1 MPHDS
6 PDIMTEAMS
15 RFRAGDLRGA
25 EQLCKQELGDQPENA
40 EALHLLGVLAH
51 RAGRRG
57 DAIQLVRN
65 ALSHAPDNTA
75 CLNTLGFLLRL
86 DQKYQD
92 AEAALSRA
100 IALKADYAD
109 AHNNLGIV
117 YAESGDPTRAE
128 ASYREALKHRPEFP
142 EAHSNLGNLLY
153 RMGRLD
159 DAVAA
164 YESATTLRPGYAEAH
179 VNQGDAYF
187 NKGEHD
193 KALIAYKNAVDA
205 APEWANGWYKL
216 ANALY
221 QMDQFDRAV
230 LAYQRCV
237 DLNPNQP
244 RSLTNLGATLE
255 KLGRIDEAAMILRHA
270 IVLSPDD
277 PIGLK
282 NLGHVVL
289 KLGHVAEGLH
299 LMRRSVEVE
308 PGDPDA
314 HYTYGNA
321 LVRMERLQ
329 EALNC
334 YAKVREMQPDAAR
347 AYFAPAAVLLM
358 NGQFKEGWAAYESR
372 FGMSTYKSNVK
383 NVRERLWDG
392 SSLNG
397 RRLLVH
403 VEQGFGD
410 TLQFIRYL
418 PLLRRREPEGKIIL
432 ICEPELFPVLKQ
444 IDGYSEIYSLRS
456 DNSIQYDTQIPLLS
470 LPNRFATTLE
480 SIPDETPYLAAPPEA
495 KGRLKRGKGTK
506 LAVGIVW
513 AGRPTHSDDRFRS
526 CPVGWFS
533 GLFDIPGVEFFSLQ
547 WGPRAGE
554 IAPYLDRKNV
564 TSLTESLTD
573 FGETAAFIEQLDL
586 VIAIDTAVAHLAGAL
601 GKPVWTLLAFG
612 GEWRWLFRR
621 EDTPWYPA
629 MRLFRQ
635 RILGDWRPVFQRMK
649 VALSE
654 MASASSDD
662 ASELQPAVSA
672 SATKRK
678 TPKGKTGAK
687 RPAARGGKRKN
698 KTPSRKK

>member
-1 MPHDS
+1 MPDNLPEILS
-6 PDIMTEAMS
+6 EAVS
-15 RFRAGDLRGA
+15 LFRGGDLAGA
-25 EQLCKQELGDQPENA
+25 EQLCRQVLASQPENA
-40 EALHLLGVLAH
+40 EALHLLSVIAH
-51 RAGRRG
+51 RVGRRG
-57 DAIQLVRN
+57 DAIQLVRK
-65 ALSHAPDNTA
+65 ALTHDADNPA
-75 CLNTLGFLLRL
+75 FLNTLGFLLRL
-86 DQKYQD
+86 ERKYQD
-92 AEAALSRA
+92 AEAALARA
-100 IALKADYAD
+100 LVLKPDYAD
-109 AHNNLGIV
+109 AYNNLGIV
-117 YAESGDPTRAE
+117 YAETGDPARAE
-128 ASYREALKHRPEFP
+128 ESYRNALKHRSEFP
-142 EAHSNLGNLLY
+142 EVHSNLGNLLY

-164 YESATTLRPGYAEAH
+164 YESATTLRPDYAEAYA
-179 VNQGDAYF
+179 NQGDAYF
-187 NKGEHD
+187 NKGEREN
-193 KALIAYKNAVDA
+193 ALIAYKKAVDA
-205 APEWANGWYKL
+205 APEWGNGWYKL

-221 QMDQFDRAV
+221 QMDDFDRAV

-237 DLNPNQP
+237 DLNPNQL

-270 IVLSPDD
+270 IVLAPDD

-299 LMRRSVEVE
+299 LMRRAVEQA
-308 PGDPDA
+308 PKDPDA

-334 YAKVREMQPDAAR
+334 YAKVRELQPDAAR

-372 FGMSTYKSNVK
+372 FGMSTYKTNVN

-392 SSLNG
+392 SPLKG

-410 TLQFIRYL
+410 TLQFVRYL
-418 PLLRRREPEGKIIL
+418 PLLRRREPGETIFL
-432 ICEPELFPVLKQ
+432 VCEPELLPVLNQ
-444 IDGYSEIYSLRS
+444 VEGYDEIFALRS
-456 DNSIQYDTQIPLLS
+456 DNKVEYDVQIPLLS
-470 LPNRFATTLE
+470 LPNRFGTSLE
-480 SIPDETPYLAAPPEA
+480 TIPNETPYLAAPKEA
-495 KGRLKRGKGTK
+495 KAKLKRGRGTK

-526 CPVGWFS
+526 CPIRWFS
-533 GLFDIPGVEFFSLQ
+533 TLFDIPGVEFFSLQ

-554 IAPYLDRKNV
+554 IEPYLDNKNV
-564 TSLTESLTD
+564 TSLSDSLTD

-601 GKPVWTLLAFG
+601 GKPVWTLLAYG

-621 EDTPWYPA
+621 EDSPWYPA
-629 MRLFRQ
+629 MRLCRQ
-635 RILGDWRPVFQRMK
+635 AILGDWRPVFQRMK
-649 VALSE
+649 TALVR
-654 MASASSDD
+654 MAEETTATNPSKA
-662 ASELQPAVSA
+662 AVGEPVKMPKPTRTPRRKPRAKKPANKKN
-672 SATKRK
+672 KRK
-678 TPKGKTGAK
+678 SGAPKA
-687 RPAARGGKRKN
+687 
-698 KTPSRKK
+698 

>member
-1 MPHDS
+1 MPNAS

-15 RFRAGDLRGA
+15 RFRAGDLGGA
-25 EQLCKQELGDQPENA
+25 EQLCKQALATKPDDA
-40 EALHLLGVLAH
+40 EGLHLLGVLAH
-51 RAGRRG
+51 RAGRRR
-57 DAIQLVRN
+57 DAIQLVRQ
-65 ALSHAPDNTA
+65 ALSHAPDNPA
-75 CLNTLGFLLRL
+75 HLNTLGFLLRL

-100 IALKADYAD
+100 IALRADYAD

-117 YAESGDPTRAE
+117 YAESGDPARAE
-128 ASYREALKHRPEFP
+128 ASYRDALKHRSEFP

-164 YESATTLRPGYAEAH
+164 YEAATTLRPDYAEAY

-187 NKGEHD
+187 NKGD
-193 KALIAYKNAVDA
+193 TDNALTAYKKAVEA

-221 QMDQFDRAV
+221 QVDQFDRAV

-255 KLGRIDEAAMILRHA
+255 KMGRIDEAAMILRHA
-270 IVLSPDD
+270 VVLSPDD
-277 PIGLK
+277 PVALK

-299 LMRRSVEVE
+299 LMRRSVEVA
-308 PGDPDA
+308 PDDPDA

-334 YAKVREMQPDAAR
+334 YARVRELQPDAAR

-358 NGQFKEGWAAYESR
+358 NGQYKEGWAAYESR
-372 FGMSTYKSNVK
+372 YGMSTYKSNVK

-392 SSLNG
+392 SPLNG

-444 IDGYSEIYSLRS
+444 VEGYSEIYSLRS

-480 SIPDETPYLAAPPEA
+480 SIPNETPYTASPKDA
-495 KGRLKRGKGTK
+495 KARLKRGKGTK

-554 IAPYLDRKNV
+554 ITPYLDRKNV
-564 TSLTESLTD
+564 TSLSEELTD

-612 GEWRWLFRR
+612 GEWRWVFRR

-649 VALSE
+649 RALAQ
-654 MASASSDD
+654 MASEAP
-662 ASELQPAVSA
+662 SEAPDAVSIKD
-672 SATKRK
+672 SKGNDSKGNDSKGRDSK
-678 TPKGKTGAK
+678 GKGPKGKPG
-687 RPAARGGKRKN
+687 R
-698 KTPSRKK
+698 